1 MAGPMRRVFV
11 YLAIAG
17 LCGLIGGVGL
27 SGELGANVYET
38 DGVVTGTHTTG
49 SGSSRTGRVGR
60 VYWVDVRSDAY
71 DEYSLHNTPLYDA
84 VRANE
89 DRRITLEITDVGN
102 DVKRVS
108 HMRYL
113 GRTYTETTKS
123 EGVGVAIAFFVL
135 AGLFLFAAVR
145 RWIRVRRRPAP
156 V

>member
-1 MAGPMRRVFV
+1 MRRVFI

-49 SGSSRTGRVGR
+49 SGSAGRTGGVGR
-60 VYWVDVRSDAY
+60 VYWVDVRSDTY
-71 DEYSLHNTPLYDA
+71 DEYSLHNAPLYDA
-84 VRANE
+84 VHANKE
-89 DRRITLEITDVGN
+89 RQITLEITDVGSG
-102 DVKRVS
+102 VERVS

-135 AGLFLFAAVR
+135 TALFLFAAVR
-145 RWIRVRRRPAP
+145 RWIRIRRRPAP